1 MSDTPHHKSILKAT
15 GIFGFAQVLQMGV
28 QVITTKVV
36 ANILGPSGIGLVG
49 MLQNVLQLILTAVG
63 FDLLKVG
70 TREIALNSAE
80 PIKYQKN
87 TEQLLRI
94 GILVGFL
101 GALVSIV
108 FAQFWSQFFFDT
120 KAYTSWFYYLSI
132 YFFAW
137 GITQGR
143 IALLQG
149 LRKVKVYATYQVVQ
163 AIIISTTSV
172 LLYLQY
178 GFQAIWMV
186 ILAGALVPMV
196 LVWYFTKEE
205 KIKWQWNFLHV
216 LQTYK
221 SNRAMIHLGLLLSVN
236 ALIGQLCFLGIRSFL
251 QHQDDFDLVGY
262 YEVSQALL
270 VKYMGMLFVAMS
282 YDFYPKLTSIIKEP
296 NQATKLIEHQI
307 EIAMYLLAPA
317 VAVFY
322 LIGEYL
328 VPLLY
333 SKEFLPALEILQFGW
348 LVLFLKAFT
357 FPIGFYAL
365 AKGDKKTFFW
375 QELLGDLGNL
385 LGSLIGYSLFGL
397 YGLGIGWVISYILYG
412 VIVYVILYK
421 KYSFVLKINF
431 LIKHIVFFL
440 LLLLIG
446 LLGYLHF
453 NFWIQISM
461 VFIVVTYSL
470 QKLIVVWR
478 Q

>member
-1 MSDTPHHKSILKAT
+1 
-15 GIFGFAQVLQMGV
+15 
-28 QVITTKVV
+28 
-36 ANILGPSGIGLVG
+36 
-49 MLQNVLQLILTAVG
+49 
-63 FDLLKVG
+63 
-70 TREIALNSAE
+70 
-80 PIKYQKN
+80 
-87 TEQLLRI
+87 
-94 GILVGFL
+94 
-101 GALVSIV
+101 
-108 FAQFWSQFFFDT
+108 
-120 KAYTSWFYYLSI
+120 LSI

-163 AIIISTTSV
+163 VIILSATSV

-178 GFQAIWMV
+178 GFQAIWVV
-186 ILAGALVPMV
+186 ILAGALVPIV

-205 KIKWQWNFLHV
+205 TIKWQWNFLHV
-216 LQTYK
+216 LQTYQ

-251 QHQDDFDLVGY
+251 QHQDDFALVGY

-317 VAVFY
+317 IAVFY

-385 LGSLIGYSLFGL
+385 LGS
-397 YGLGIGWVISYILYG
+397 
-412 VIVYVILYK
+412 
-421 KYSFVLKINF
+421 
-431 LIKHIVFFL
+431 
-440 LLLLIG
+440 
-446 LLGYLHF
+446 
-453 NFWIQISM
+453 
-461 VFIVVTYSL
+461 
-470 QKLIVVWR
+470 
-478 Q
+478 